1 MNATGIWIIKSKHLN
16 PNDFYVKVDG
26 SDFYTAYWVAN
37 AASDQ
42 QATSLTL
49 EASDELDLGQTEIQ
63 EATVYTGQQLSS
75 VPEIETAIKAAVE
88 KYATSNEA
96 QLAAWV
102 SSQGGKW

>member
-26 SDFYTAYWVAN
+26 SDFYTAFWVVN
-37 AASDQ
+37 APSDQ
-42 QATSLTL
+42 QATSMTL
-49 EASDELDLGQTEIQ
+49 EACEELDLGQFEIQ
-63 EATVYTGQQLSS
+63 EAIEFSDQHISDI
-75 VPEIETAIKAAVE
+75 PEVDTAIKTAIE
-88 KYATSNEA
+88 KYSGSNDA

>member
-1 MNATGIWIIKSKHLN
+1 MSATGIWIIKSKHLN

-37 AASDQ
+37 ASSGQ
-42 QATSLTL
+42 QATSLAL
-49 EASDELDLGQTEIQ
+49 EACEELDLGQVEIQ
-63 EATVYTGQQLSS
+63 EASEYSDQQISNI
-75 VPEIETAIKAAVE
+75 PEVDAAIKAATE
-88 KYATSNEA
+88 KYAASGEA